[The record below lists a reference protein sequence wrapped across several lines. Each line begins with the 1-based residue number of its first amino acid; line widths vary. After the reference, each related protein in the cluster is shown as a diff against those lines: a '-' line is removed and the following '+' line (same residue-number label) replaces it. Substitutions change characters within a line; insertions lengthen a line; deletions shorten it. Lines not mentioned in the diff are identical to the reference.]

1 MPSPAQ
7 QHFMRVTAASATA
20 AAANTDEPI
29 VATAYEHQLMQ
40 LAQDKRQLSGIQ
52 STEKKAEAKREMLPK
67 YAAWVDGVLSSG
79 RGVQDDVVMNVL
91 VWRIDAGDYAGA
103 LPIVAHAI
111 EHGLKM
117 PEPYTRTTA
126 CVITEEYAD
135 MARKVR
141 GGGGEVDVSSLL
153 AVARMTDT
161 QDMPDQVRAK
171 LFKEIGLAQIE
182 TDPPAALARLK
193 RALELNKNVGVIKE
207 IERLET
213 KLRNKNS
220 TDAGDAGSG

>member
-7 QHFMRVTAASATA
+7 QHFMRVTAARATA
-20 AAANTDEPI
+20 AAANSDEPI
-29 VATAYEHQLMQ
+29 VATAYEQQLMQ
-40 LAQDKRQLSGIQ
+40 LAQHKRQLSGIQ
-52 STEKKAEAKREMLPK
+52 STEKKAEAKREMLPM

-91 VWRIDAGDYAGA
+91 VWRIDVGDYAGA
-103 LPIVAHAI
+103 LPIAAHAI
-111 EHGLKM
+111 QYGLKM

-126 CVITEEYAD
+126 CVITEEFAD

-141 GGGGEVDVSSLL
+141 AINGEVDIPSLL
-153 AVARMTDT
+153 AVARLTDGE
-161 QDMPDQVRAK
+161 DMPDQVRAK
-171 LFKEIGLAQIE
+171 LYKEIGLAQI
-182 TDPPAALARLK
+182 DKDPAASLARLK

-213 KLRNKNS
+213 KLRNQTS
-220 TDAGDAGSG
+220 TAAGNDGG

>member
-1 MPSPAQ
+1 
-7 QHFMRVTAASATA
+7 MRVTAARATA

-29 VATAYEHQLMQ
+29 VATAYEQQLMQ

-79 RGVQDDVVMNVL
+79 RGVQDDVVMTVL
-91 VWRIDAGDYAGA
+91 VWRIDAGDYLGA
-103 LPIVAHAI
+103 LPIATHAI
-111 EHGLKM
+111 QYGLKM

-126 CVITEEYAD
+126 CVIAEEYAE
-135 MARKVR
+135 MAKKARANN
-141 GGGGEVDVSSLL
+141 GPVDLMSLE
-153 AVARMTDT
+153 AIARITDD

-171 LFKEIGLAQIE
+171 LYKEIGFAQIE
-182 TDPPAALARLK
+182 RAPEAALARMK
-193 RALELNKNVGVIKE
+193 RAMELDKNVGVKKE

-213 KLRNKNS
+213 KIKNQTS
-220 TDAGDAGSG
+220 TDAGNGDG